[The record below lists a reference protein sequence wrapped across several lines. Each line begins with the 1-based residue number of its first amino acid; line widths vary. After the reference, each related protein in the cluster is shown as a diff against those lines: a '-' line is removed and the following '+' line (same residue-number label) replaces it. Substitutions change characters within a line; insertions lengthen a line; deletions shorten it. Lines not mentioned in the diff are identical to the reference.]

1 MVQWSEGL
9 AIFVPCVVELICAMF
24 LVLLGCGST
33 VNWPQ
38 EETAPTV
45 LTISLSF
52 GFLNAFLGNISTCF
66 SGGFFNPAITAS
78 LVSTRTMPVK
88 TAFCF
93 ILAQLL
99 GAVIGAGLLYF
110 IVPSESHE
118 YLGMTLVKP
127 VSCLTGC
134 GVEVLMTTV
143 VTLTVLHTSDG
154 GQRTI
159 DYSASV
165 VIGLAVSVC
174 HLFGFPITGCG
185 INPARSF
192 GPAVIMNKWRTHW
205 VYWAGPIIGAQLA
218 AAIHHLLNNFPVTTV
233 NELVVSGR
241 QLTNKAVSAPLEPS
255 KSENHPPTPTQVT
268 GQADSPCELT
278 TSL

>member
-78 LVSTRTMPVK
+78 LVTTRTMPVK
-88 TAFCF
+88 TALCF

-99 GAVIGAGLLYF
+99 GGEKY
-110 IVPSESHE
+110 
-118 YLGMTLVKP
+118 
-127 VSCLTGC
+127 
-134 GVEVLMTTV
+134 
-143 VTLTVLHTSDG
+143 
-154 GQRTI
+154 
-159 DYSASV
+159 
-165 VIGLAVSVC
+165 
-174 HLFGFPITGCG
+174 
-185 INPARSF
+185 N
-192 GPAVIMNKWRTHW
+192 
-205 VYWAGPIIGAQLA
+205 
-218 AAIHHLLNNFPVTTV
+218 
-233 NELVVSGR
+233 
-241 QLTNKAVSAPLEPS
+241 
-255 KSENHPPTPTQVT
+255 
-268 GQADSPCELT
+268 
-278 TSL
+278 